1 MCRKVIALVLGLLL
15 VNYAWAG
22 VVPGRWEKVQ
32 AERPGTEM
40 IITMSSGD
48 VIRGD
53 YQEVGDQELLMTVEG
68 ESRTVPKSGLA
79 KITTAERRTGPLW
92 NGPVIGAAVGGGLA
106 GIAVAGLEHR
116 EGAAGAIAIIA
127 LIGAG
132 IGLGIDAAY
141 QTRVTLYQAAAV
153 Q

>member
-1 MCRKVIALVLGLLL
+1 MLL
-15 VNYAWAG
+15 VSYAWAG

-40 IITMSSGD
+40 IITMTSGD
-48 VIRGD
+48 VIRGN
-53 YQEVGDQELLMTVEG
+53 YQEVGEQELLMTVEG
-68 ESRTVPKSGLA
+68 ASRSLPKSGIA

-106 GIAVAGLEHR
+106 GLAAARLEGD
-116 EGAAGAIAIIA
+116 GAAGAIAICA

-132 IGLGIDAAY
+132 IGLGLDAAY
-141 QTRVTLYQAAAV
+141 QTRITLYKAPGV
-153 Q
+153 K